1 MSESSFPSCYSELT
15 LDFLNKVLE
24 NVFNSKILS
33 FKKGK
38 EIESGFTGEVTRIIP
53 TFSEKKENLPKSL
66 ILKFQTTN
74 PGINAFVTKIQGYE
88 KEIKIYK
95 ILSSIPELNIA
106 KVYYSEINKEG
117 SKYIMIMEDLNER
130 GFMIANSEKPF
141 NMKILKLI
149 VEYFSILQAYFWGTE
164 KQKDIEWIKN
174 SNFGEYMK
182 EFTVNNFDI
191 KKNFFIANN
200 KDKLTKE
207 TIEMIR
213 SINIE
218 ELFDLIS
225 PSCARNKNN
234 TTLLHGDPQ
243 CGNLFLSQN
252 EDKMVMID
260 WQYINI
266 GLGLKDVILFIGIM
280 LDENNIKKEDIMEL
294 KELYYKSLVK
304 NGVNNYSKETFDE
317 DWKNLTKVC
326 LCNIIS
332 ASAEENIGDDEEKRK
347 KYDEHIF
354 KAEKRIIAFIQNQ
367 NL

>member
-1 MSESSFPSCYSELT
+1 MSKSSFPSSYSELT
-15 LDFLNKVLE
+15 LEFLNKTLE
-24 NVFNSKILS
+24 NIFKSKILS

-53 TFSEKKENLPKSL
+53 IFSEKSENLPKSL
-66 ILKFQTTN
+66 IVKFQTTN
-74 PGINAFVTKIQGYE
+74 PGINAFVAKIQGYE

-106 KVYYSEINKEG
+106 KVYYSDINKEG

-130 GFMIANSEKPF
+130 GLMRPNAEKPF

-149 VEYFSILQAYFWGTE
+149 VEYFSKLQSSFWGPE

-174 SNFGEYMK
+174 NNFGEYME
-182 EFTVNNFDI
+182 EFTLNNFDN

-213 SINIE
+213 SIKIE

-225 PSCARNKNN
+225 PSNDRNKNN

-243 CGNLFLSQN
+243 CGNLFLN
-252 EDKMVMID
+252 DKEDKMVMID

-304 NGVNNYSKETFDE
+304 NGVNNYSRETFDE